1 MTTATVPYLSPEF
14 LAELE
19 RRAVEGPV
27 IPQVNIRL
35 QFHVVD
41 TPETAG
47 APASDA
53 GEFDYYFRVERGVIT
68 QARRGRIE
76 EPDLVITATYAD
88 LVDFQAGELHAA
100 TAFMTGQFRVAGDK
114 AKLLELMLILQSGS
128 YHRIS
133 ADLWER
139 TQP

>member
-19 RRAVEGPV
+19 RLAVAGPV

-35 QFHVVD
+35 QFRVVD
-41 TPETAG
+41 APE
-47 APASDA
+47 PES

-76 EPDLVITATYAD
+76 EPELTITAAYAD
-88 LVDFQAGELHAA
+88 LVEFQAGDLHAA
-100 TAFMTGQFRVAGDK
+100 TAFMTGHFRVAGDK